1 MITVNTEALQHLLE
15 GLSSGFRPTPR
26 DVLFFAVALAVF
38 VGLLVVLYLFQRRR
52 VARLRRRRSRETFV
66 AVAARQGL
74 TEWEIDTLL
83 ALGRAAG
90 EGEQELHRL
99 VTEPWVF
106 NRSSRQYLAG
116 NPAAE
121 ADVAALRFKLDFGR
135 FDGTG
140 PIHSTAELEE
150 PGLPMYLREGSRRSG
165 HARLV
170 AARPRALV
178 VRMDSGEEVPGPGE
192 PVQLFFP
199 RSDGIYA
206 FPSRVREVRGPLVQ
220 LDHSERVARLQRR
233 RYARCRASF
242 PVRVRPLA
250 PSRPA
255 GTTYLIDLGGGG
267 ATLFNP
273 HGNLRE
279 RQRLQLELPLP
290 GRNGKGGPTASP
302 TGKIAANRPLKV
314 EGRVVR
320 TSRQGSRIHV
330 EFESVSDPVRDR
342 ILGYVLAHETPA

>member
-15 GLSSGFRPTPR
+15 GLSSGFRPTAT
-26 DVLFFAVALAVF
+26 DLLIFGLALAAF
-38 VGLLVVLYLFQRRR
+38 VGLLVLLYLLQRRR
-52 VARLRRRRSRETFV
+52 AARMRRRRSRETFATV
-66 AVAARQGL
+66 TLRQGL
-74 TEWEIDTLL
+74 TQREIDTLL
-83 ALGRAAG
+83 GLARSAR
-90 EGEQELHRL
+90 EGEEQLHRL

-106 NRSSRQYLAG
+106 NRASRRYLAE
-116 NPAAE
+116 NPDAE
-121 ADVAALRFKLDFGR
+121 SDVAALRYKLDFGR

-150 PGLPMYLREGSRRSG
+150 PGLPMYLREGSRGSG

-178 VRMDSGEEVPGPGE
+178 VRMDPGDEPPGPGE
-192 PVQLFFP
+192 SVQLFFP
-199 RSDGIYA
+199 RSDGIYG
-206 FPSRVREVRGPLVQ
+206 FPSRVRGVRGPLVQ
-220 LDHSERVARLQRR
+220 LDHSERITRLQRR

-279 RQRLQLELPLP
+279 RQRL
-290 GRNGKGGPTASP
+290 
-302 TGKIAANRPLKV
+302 
-314 EGRVVR
+314 
-320 TSRQGSRIHV
+320 
-330 EFESVSDPVRDR
+330 
-342 ILGYVLAHETPA
+342 